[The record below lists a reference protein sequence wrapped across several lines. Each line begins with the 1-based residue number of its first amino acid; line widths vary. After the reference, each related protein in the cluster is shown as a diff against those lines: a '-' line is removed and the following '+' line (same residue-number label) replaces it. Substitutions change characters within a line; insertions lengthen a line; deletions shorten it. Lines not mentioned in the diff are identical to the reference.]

1 MEREVGRGAR
11 PRGHRGGAHAA
22 CRRRV
27 YVHAHVNGHVACTC
41 TCSVHA
47 ARVQGACTLLEEA
60 ARAVVGAVADRELLP
75 GLEVAARAQREGA
88 AAGRE
93 VGGGVGGVLAEVE
106 EGDEGERVLVVRHRE
121 AATRHL
127 LGLSGPCSGSQ
138 AGAGVGVR
146 AGARLRVRHGEAA

>member
-1 MEREVGRGAR
+1 MHMQRARG
-11 PRGHRGGAHAA
+11 
-22 CRRRV
+22 
-27 YVHAHVNGHVACTC
+27 VHA
-41 TCSVHA
+41 
-47 ARVQGACTLLEEA
+47 VQGARTLLEEA
-60 ARAVVGAVADRELLP
+60 ARAVVGAVADGELLP

-106 EGDEGERVLVVRHRE
+106 EGDEGEGVLVVRHRE

-127 LGLSGPCSGSQ
+127 LGLSGPCSGSEAR
-138 AGAGVGVR
+138 AGASAGVGVR